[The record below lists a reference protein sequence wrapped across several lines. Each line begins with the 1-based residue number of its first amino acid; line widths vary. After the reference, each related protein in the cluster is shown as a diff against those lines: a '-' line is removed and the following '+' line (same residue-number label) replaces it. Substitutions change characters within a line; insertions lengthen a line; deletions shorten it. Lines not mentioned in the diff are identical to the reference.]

1 MWVAVG
7 RRGMIRGFD
16 AAHTARFPFA
26 RRFAKPS
33 ALESDMQMIEA
44 VIKPH
49 KLDAVKTALAKLGI
63 LGVTAIE
70 VKGFGR
76 QMGHTERY
84 RGAKMDVGFVP
95 KVLLKICVKDDES
108 SKAVKE
114 IVEAARTGEVGDG
127 KIFVYPVAKVIRIR
141 TGEENEQA
149 L

>member
-1 MWVAVG
+1 
-7 RRGMIRGFD
+7 
-16 AAHTARFPFA
+16 
-26 RRFAKPS
+26 
-33 ALESDMQMIEA
+33 MQMIEA

-49 KLDAVKTALAKLGI
+49 KLDAVKGALAKLGI

-70 VKGFGR
+70 CKGFGR

-95 KVLLKICVKDDES
+95 KVMLKLCVKSEDRDR
-108 SKAVKE
+108 AVAA

-127 KIFVYPVAKVIRIR
+127 KIFVYPIEQVVRIR
-141 TGEENEQA
+141 TGEANEQA

>member
-1 MWVAVG
+1 
-7 RRGMIRGFD
+7 
-16 AAHTARFPFA
+16 
-26 RRFAKPS
+26 
-33 ALESDMQMIEA
+33 MQMIEA

-49 KLDAVKTALAKLGI
+49 KLDNVKAALAKLGI

-95 KVLLKICVKDDES
+95 KVLLKICVNDTDS
-108 SKAVKE
+108 QKAVSA
-114 IVEAARTGEVGDG
+114 IVESARTGEVGDG
-127 KIFVYPVAKVIRIR
+127 KIFVYPIARVVRIR
-141 TGEENEQA
+141 TGEENESA

>member
-1 MWVAVG
+1 
-7 RRGMIRGFD
+7 
-16 AAHTARFPFA
+16 
-26 RRFAKPS
+26 
-33 ALESDMQMIEA
+33 MQMIEA

-49 KLDAVKTALAKLGI
+49 KLDAVKGALAKLGI

-70 VKGFGR
+70 CKGFGR

-95 KVLLKICVKDDES
+95 KILLKIVVKATEANA
-108 SKAVKE
+108 AVSA

-127 KIFVYPVAKVIRIR
+127 KIFVYPIAEVVRIR
-141 TGEENEQA
+141 TGERDEKA